1 MSLLLR
7 LRRLIDYVTSC
18 VCCPKCFY
26 YFFRDYCC
34 VSSWRCQSNGI
45 KSRALAVHREI
56 PCYIKDEGRLDAFEI
71 FTDEYITIPKRTT
84 DVKLNIVNECPF
96 IEVNNVEL
104 RTLLNS
110 GCFQIGN
117 VDYVFNNSRI
127 MQIRQY
133 ITDEPSVQ

>member
-1 MSLLLR
+1 MLHHVSIVQSVSIISL
-7 LRRLIDYVTSC
+7 
-18 VCCPKCFY
+18 
-26 YFFRDYCC
+26 
-34 VSSWRCQSNGI
+34 GI
-45 KSRALAVHREI
+45 AAVFQVGDANQMELKSRAIAVHREI
-56 PCYIKDEGRLDAFEI
+56 PFYIRGEGRFDAFEI
-71 FTDEYITIPKRTT
+71 FTDEHITIPKRTT

-117 VDYVFNNSRI
+117 VDYGFNNSRI

-133 ITDEPSVQ
+133 ITDEPSAQ

>member
-1 MSLLLR
+1 MR
-7 LRRLIDYVTSC
+7 LRNYVTSR
-18 VCCPKCFY
+18 VYCPKCFY
-26 YFFRDYCC
+26 CFVRDRCRI
-34 VSSWRCQSNGI
+34 SSWGCKSNGI
-45 KSRALAVHREI
+45 KSRALAVHREF

-71 FTDEYITIPKRTT
+71 FTDEHITIPKRTT

-133 ITDEPSVQ
+133 ITDEPSAQ

>member
-1 MSLLLR
+1 MLHHVSVVQNVSIISL
-7 LRRLIDYVTSC
+7 
-18 VCCPKCFY
+18 
-26 YFFRDYCC
+26 
-34 VSSWRCQSNGI
+34 GI
-45 KSRALAVHREI
+45 TAVFQVGDANQMELKSRALAVHREI

>member
-1 MSLLLR
+1 MLHHVSVVQNVSIISL
-7 LRRLIDYVTSC
+7 
-18 VCCPKCFY
+18 
-26 YFFRDYCC
+26 
-34 VSSWRCQSNGI
+34 GI
-45 KSRALAVHREI
+45 AAVFQVGDANQMELKSRALAVHREI
-56 PCYIKDEGRLDAFEI
+56 PCYIKGEGSLDSFEI
-71 FTDEYITIPKRTT
+71 FTDEHITIPKRTT
-84 DVKLNIVNECPF
+84 DVKLNIINECPF

-133 ITDEPSVQ
+133 ITDEPSAQ

>member
-1 MSLLLR
+1 MLHHVSIVQNVSIISL
-7 LRRLIDYVTSC
+7 
-18 VCCPKCFY
+18 
-26 YFFRDYCC
+26 
-34 VSSWRCQSNGI
+34 GI
-45 KSRALAVHREI
+45 TAVLQVGDANQMELKSRALAVHREI
-56 PCYIKDEGRLDAFEI
+56 PCYIRGEGRFDAFEI
-71 FTDEYITIPKRTT
+71 FADEHITIPKRTT

-117 VDYVFNNSRI
+117 VDYIFNNSRI

-133 ITDEPSVQ
+133 ITDEPSAQ

>member
-1 MSLLLR
+1 MLHHVSIVENVSIISL
-7 LRRLIDYVTSC
+7 
-18 VCCPKCFY
+18 
-26 YFFRDYCC
+26 
-34 VSSWRCQSNGI
+34 GI
-45 KSRALAVHREI
+45 AAVFQVGDANQMELKSRALAVHREI

-117 VDYVFNNSRI
+117 VDYGFNNSRI

-133 ITDEPSVQ
+133 ITDEPSAQ

>member
-1 MSLLLR
+1 MLHHVSVVQNVSIISL
-7 LRRLIDYVTSC
+7 
-18 VCCPKCFY
+18 
-26 YFFRDYCC
+26 
-34 VSSWRCQSNGI
+34 GI
-45 KSRALAVHREI
+45 TAVFQVGDANQMELKSRALAVHREF

-71 FTDEYITIPKRTT
+71 FTDEHITIPKRST

-96 IEVNNVEL
+96 IEVKDVEL

-117 VDYVFNNSRI
+117 VDYAFNNSRI

-133 ITDEPSVQ
+133 ITDEPSAQ

>member
-1 MSLLLR
+1 MLHHVSVVQNVSIISL
-7 LRRLIDYVTSC
+7 
-18 VCCPKCFY
+18 
-26 YFFRDYCC
+26 
-34 VSSWRCQSNGI
+34 GI
-45 KSRALAVHREI
+45 TAVFQVGDANQMELKSRALAVHREI
-56 PCYIKDEGRLDAFEI
+56 PCYIKGEGRFDAFEI
-71 FTDEYITIPKRTT
+71 FTDEHITIPKRTT

-110 GCFQIGN
+110 ACFQIGN

-133 ITDEPSVQ
+133 ITDEPSAQ

>member
-1 MSLLLR
+1 MLHHVSVVQNVSIISL
-7 LRRLIDYVTSC
+7 
-18 VCCPKCFY
+18 
-26 YFFRDYCC
+26 
-34 VSSWRCQSNGI
+34 GI
-45 KSRALAVHREI
+45 SAVFQVGDANQMELKSRALAVHREI

-96 IEVNNVEL
+96 IEVNDVEL

-117 VDYVFNNSRI
+117 VDYAFNNSRI

-133 ITDEPSVQ
+133 ITDEPSAQ

>member
-1 MSLLLR
+1 MLHHVSIVENVSIISL
-7 LRRLIDYVTSC
+7 
-18 VCCPKCFY
+18 
-26 YFFRDYCC
+26 
-34 VSSWRCQSNGI
+34 GI
-45 KSRALAVHREI
+45 AAVFQVGDANQMELKSRALAVHREF

-84 DVKLNIVNECPF
+84 DVKLNIINDCPF

-110 GCFQIGN
+110 GGFQIGN

-133 ITDEPSVQ
+133 ITDEPSAQ

>member
-1 MSLLLR
+1 MLHHVSIVQNVSIVSL
-7 LRRLIDYVTSC
+7 
-18 VCCPKCFY
+18 
-26 YFFRDYCC
+26 
-34 VSSWRCQSNGI
+34 GI
-45 KSRALAVHREI
+45 AAVFQVGDANQMELKSRAIAVHREI
-56 PCYIKDEGRLDAFEI
+56 PCYIRGEGSFDAFEI
-71 FTDEYITIPKRTT
+71 FTDEHITIPKRTP

-110 GCFQIGN
+110 GGFQIGN

-133 ITDEPSVQ
+133 ITDEPSAQ

>member
-1 MSLLLR
+1 MLHHVSIVQNVSIVSL
-7 LRRLIDYVTSC
+7 
-18 VCCPKCFY
+18 
-26 YFFRDYCC
+26 
-34 VSSWRCQSNGI
+34 GI
-45 KSRALAVHREI
+45 AAVFQVGDANQMELKSRALAVHREF

-71 FTDEYITIPKRTT
+71 FTDEHITIPKRTT
-84 DVKLNIVNECPF
+84 DVNLNIVNECPF

-110 GCFQIGN
+110 GGFQIGN

-133 ITDEPSVQ
+133 ITDEPSAQ

>member
-1 MSLLLR
+1 MLHHVSVVQNVSIVSL
-7 LRRLIDYVTSC
+7 
-18 VCCPKCFY
+18 
-26 YFFRDYCC
+26 
-34 VSSWRCQSNGI
+34 GI
-45 KSRALAVHREI
+45 AAVFQVGDANQMELKSRALAVHREF

-71 FTDEYITIPKRTT
+71 FTDEHITIPKRTT

-133 ITDEPSVQ
+133 ITDEPSTQ

>member
-1 MSLLLR
+1 MLHHVSVVQNVSIISL
-7 LRRLIDYVTSC
+7 
-18 VCCPKCFY
+18 
-26 YFFRDYCC
+26 
-34 VSSWRCQSNGI
+34 GI
-45 KSRALAVHREI
+45 TAVFQVGDANQMELKSRALAVHREI
-56 PCYIKDEGRLDAFEI
+56 PCYIKGEGRLDAFAI
-71 FTDEYITIPKRTT
+71 FTDEHVTIPKRTT

-96 IEVNNVEL
+96 IEVNDVEL

-133 ITDEPSVQ
+133 ITDEPSAQ

>member
-1 MSLLLR
+1 MLHHVSIVQNVSIISL
-7 LRRLIDYVTSC
+7 
-18 VCCPKCFY
+18 
-26 YFFRDYCC
+26 
-34 VSSWRCQSNGI
+34 GI
-45 KSRALAVHREI
+45 TAVLQVGDANQMELKSRALAVHREI
-56 PCYIKDEGRLDAFEI
+56 PCYIKGEGRFDAFEI
-71 FTDEYITIPKRTT
+71 FTDEHITIPKRTT

-133 ITDEPSVQ
+133 ITNEPSAQ

>member
-1 MSLLLR
+1 MLHHVSIVENVSIISL
-7 LRRLIDYVTSC
+7 
-18 VCCPKCFY
+18 
-26 YFFRDYCC
+26 
-34 VSSWRCQSNGI
+34 GI
-45 KSRALAVHREI
+45 AAVFQVGDANQMELKSRALAVHREI
-56 PCYIKDEGRLDAFEI
+56 PCYIKDEGRLDAFAI

-84 DVKLNIVNECPF
+84 DVKLNIINECPF

-110 GCFQIGN
+110 GGFQIGN

-133 ITDEPSVQ
+133 ITDEPSAQ

>member
-1 MSLLLR
+1 MLHHVSVVQNVSIISL
-7 LRRLIDYVTSC
+7 
-18 VCCPKCFY
+18 
-26 YFFRDYCC
+26 
-34 VSSWRCQSNGI
+34 GI
-45 KSRALAVHREI
+45 TAVFQVGDANQMELKSRALAVHREI

-110 GCFQIGN
+110 GCFQIEMLIMFLITLVLCKSAN
-117 VDYVFNNSRI
+117 ILRMNLPFNNS
-127 MQIRQY
+127 Y
-133 ITDEPSVQ
+133 SN

>member
-1 MSLLLR
+1 MLHHVSVVQNVSIISL
-7 LRRLIDYVTSC
+7 
-18 VCCPKCFY
+18 
-26 YFFRDYCC
+26 
-34 VSSWRCQSNGI
+34 GI
-45 KSRALAVHREI
+45 TAVFQVGDANQMELKSRALAVHREI

-133 ITDEPSVQ
+133 IMDEPSVQ

>member
-1 MSLLLR
+1 MLHHVSIVQNVSIISL
-7 LRRLIDYVTSC
+7 
-18 VCCPKCFY
+18 
-26 YFFRDYCC
+26 
-34 VSSWRCQSNGI
+34 GI
-45 KSRALAVHREI
+45 TAVLQVGDANQMELKSRALAVHREI
-56 PCYIKDEGRLDAFEI
+56 PCYIKGEGRFDAFEI
-71 FTDEYITIPKRTT
+71 FTDEHITIPKRTT
-84 DVKLNIVNECPF
+84 DVNLNIVNECPF

-133 ITDEPSVQ
+133 ITDEPSAQ

>member
-1 MSLLLR
+1 MLHHVSIVQNVSIVSL
-7 LRRLIDYVTSC
+7 
-18 VCCPKCFY
+18 
-26 YFFRDYCC
+26 
-34 VSSWRCQSNGI
+34 GI
-45 KSRALAVHREI
+45 AAVFQVGDANQMELKSRALAVHREF

-84 DVKLNIVNECPF
+84 DVKLNIINECPF

-110 GCFQIGN
+110 GGFQIGN
-117 VDYVFNNSRI
+117 VDYIFNNSRI

-133 ITDEPSVQ
+133 ITDEPSAQ

>member
-1 MSLLLR
+1 MLHHVSVVQNVSIISL
-7 LRRLIDYVTSC
+7 
-18 VCCPKCFY
+18 
-26 YFFRDYCC
+26 
-34 VSSWRCQSNGI
+34 GI
-45 KSRALAVHREI
+45 TAVFQVGDANQMELKSRALAVHREI

-133 ITDEPSVQ
+133 ITNEPSVQ

>member
-1 MSLLLR
+1 MLHHVSIVQNVSIISL
-7 LRRLIDYVTSC
+7 
-18 VCCPKCFY
+18 
-26 YFFRDYCC
+26 
-34 VSSWRCQSNGI
+34 GI
-45 KSRALAVHREI
+45 TAVLQVGDANQMELKSRALAVHREI
-56 PCYIKDEGRLDAFEI
+56 PCYIKGEGRFDAFEI
-71 FTDEYITIPKRTT
+71 FTDEHITIPKRTK
-84 DVKLNIVNECPF
+84 DVNLNIVNECPF

-133 ITDEPSVQ
+133 ITDEPSAQ